1 MGALLYIRGMART
14 RQDGLGY
21 LATCIYLAV
30 PRDEVLAGSA
40 VGMEQVPQG
49 SGHSP
54 RLSDIGFGFLSSPVW
69 SEELDSVIHVS
80 PFQLKL

>member
-1 MGALLYIRGMART
+1 MSWWQRRV
-14 RQDGLGY
+14 RWVLGKGY
-21 LATCIYLAV
+21 SPESGGDL
-30 PRDEVLAGSA
+30 
-40 VGMEQVPQG
+40 EQVPQG